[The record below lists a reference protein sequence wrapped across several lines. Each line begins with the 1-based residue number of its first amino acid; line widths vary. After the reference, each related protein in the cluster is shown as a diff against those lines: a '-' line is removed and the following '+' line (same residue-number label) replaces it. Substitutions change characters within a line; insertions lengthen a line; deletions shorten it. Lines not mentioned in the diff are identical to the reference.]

1 MVIASVELPRVLLDT
16 TVLLDASVSVP
27 PTGRVLS
34 VAPGQDAQ
42 GAVNQAQPGDV
53 VELQAG
59 GVYPGLI
66 LPHRPGWTYLRSS
79 GPLPP
84 AGSRVTSH
92 DMLGL
97 ATLDGGGGAALR
109 GGSFWRVMGLELRST
124 TPWAIVDFHTG
135 DAVDHVTLDRCWI
148 HGTPTGDVTQGVRL
162 DGTWIAV
169 VDCSITDIHHRTNDA
184 QALGTYD
191 GWGPFKI
198 VNCYLEASGE
208 NIMFGG
214 WDPSI
219 PGLIPSDIEIRG
231 NYIRKP
237 LSWQGAGWVVKNLLE
252 FKNARRVLVEGNIL
266 ENSWEAQQQG
276 WAVLLTPRNQNGA
289 SPWSTVEDVTFRRNW
304 VRQVVGGF
312 QVMGLDNIRQP
323 SGRTSRVLVT
333 HNLFTGI
340 GAFPGVMAG
349 KWMWLQNGP
358 AQVTID
364 HNTIRHTGPMFAVS
378 EAVPSGIV
386 VTNNVARA
394 GVEGTMPAD
403 TMWGG
408 NVFVGGTP
416 FGTNLPAATYDAV
429 LDASNHVIPPFTG
442 MALDATDPGADIDAL
457 TAALVVSGAPLPPP
471 PSAAPAGP
479 RYTVQVLDATGKV
492 VGTIPLV

>member
-1 MVIASVELPRVLLDT
+1 MRRRRVEPWRRPRRSHDATARVQSLLVGNRLGGRGVRGVARLEVTDRCAADRDGSAATAAGLAAGDADRGGHLALPGGDQTSAAGARALDRGGHMVIASVELPRVLLDT

-109 GGSFWRVMGLELRST
+109 GGSFWRVMGLELRSS

-148 HGTPTGDVTQGVRL
+148 HGTPTGSVTQGVRL

-231 NYIRKP
+231 NYITKP
-237 LSWQGAGWVVKNLLE
+237 LAWQGAGWVVKNLLE
-252 FKNARRVLVEGNIL
+252 FKNARRVLIEGNIF

-349 KWMWLQNGP
+349 
-358 AQVTID
+358 
-364 HNTIRHTGPMFAVS
+364 
-378 EAVPSGIV
+378 
-386 VTNNVARA
+386 
-394 GVEGTMPAD
+394 
-403 TMWGG
+403 
-408 NVFVGGTP
+408 
-416 FGTNLPAATYDAV
+416 
-429 LDASNHVIPPFTG
+429 
-442 MALDATDPGADIDAL
+442 
-457 TAALVVSGAPLPPP
+457 
-471 PSAAPAGP
+471 
-479 RYTVQVLDATGKV
+479 
-492 VGTIPLV
+492 